1 MIDLDEIKRIV
12 SEYQCDFKKNDMAG
26 IIVSYGT
33 FEILRTQYLSYL
45 KEWHNGEI
53 YLYGL
58 LVIRHPLCPDDKA
71 YVINQDVVNDILW
84 SSRFMKPKIQ
94 GEMTY
99 AHVYK
104 NMRIAENEFRDFLD
118 LHEDK
123 IAKTKRGCPHIAILN
138 NGEEHHF
145 MSGIV
150 YDQWCRGRT
159 YMIGDVLYRSGF
171 PFKNDW
177 N

>member
-1 MIDLDEIKRIV
+1 MTILDELKKTV

-26 IIVSYGT
+26 VIVSHKT
-33 FEILRTQYLSYL
+33 FQDLHTQHPLGFVEMSD
-45 KEWHNGEI
+45 GSA

-58 LVIRHPLCPDDKA
+58 LVIKHPLCPDDKA
-71 YVINQDVVNDILW
+71 YLINQDVVNDILW
-84 SSRFMKPKIQ
+84 SSSFMKPKRQ

-99 AHVYK
+99 AHIYK
-104 NMRIAENEFRDFLD
+104 NMRIAENEFHDFLD
-118 LHEDK
+118 LHEEE
-123 IAKTKRGCPHIAILN
+123 IAKTNRRCHHIAILK
-138 NGEEHHF
+138 NGDEHHF
-145 MSGIV
+145 MSDVI
-150 YDQWCRGRT
+150 YDHWCRGRT

>member
-1 MIDLDEIKRIV
+1 MTILDELKKTL
-12 SEYQCDFKKNDMAG
+12 SEYHCDFKKHDMAG
-26 IIVSYGT
+26 VIVSHKT
-33 FEILRTQYLSYL
+33 FQDILAQHPLGFIETSD
-45 KEWHNGEI
+45 GSA

-58 LVIRHPLCPDDKA
+58 LVIKHSLCPDDKA

-84 SSRFMKPKIQ
+84 SSSFMKPKIQ

-99 AHVYK
+99 AHIYK
-104 NMRIAENEFRDFLD
+104 NMRIAEVQFHDFLD
-118 LHEDK
+118 LHEDE
-123 IAKTKRGCPHIAILN
+123 IAKTKMGCPHTAILK
-138 NGEEHHF
+138 NGDEHHF